1 MDSRRVSSF
10 AGSLKQARGGVDG
23 QAHVPSRRVIY
34 SSWRA
39 RTARVAVGIAF
50 IAVTL
55 WQALPV
61 ISSEAAPPP
70 PAALFVGL
78 NGFRPPQPE
87 STLHLVIHSAGCSNP
102 ATIEGYLER
111 PERSWNLD
119 RAWVE
124 RYPDAKETTEAYI
137 SLAGASLSG
146 GDAGLAGGDGPVGVF
161 EASVVSGNGTILQTY
176 PLKLTEVHNR
186 LALFLHPAR
195 PPGYPPVGGVA
206 LSAPQWPSAR
216 TALHFFLEADL
227 IRPRGFRS
235 CYVDVPA
242 LFGSGGGVSNK
253 SLLEAA
259 GLTQQR
265 AIEQPGG
272 PHGTYIP
279 GYGADVVSETPGIP
293 DVDEVAKAEVS
304 VYVSG
309 HVVDGSSVG
318 SGATSIPNGVYYTCA
333 SVRAK
338 PPAVTSPTCAGT
350 PVFEVPGRGSE
361 ITRRLFLAGIV
372 GAMGVT
378 LIIEALFLGETASRR
393 QPSAR
398 GR

>member
-1 MDSRRVSSF
+1 MDSGRVSPF
-10 AGSLKQARGGVDG
+10 AATLEQARERVDG
-23 QAHVPSRRVIY
+23 RAHVPSRRVIY

-39 RTARVAVGIAF
+39 RIARVAVGTVF

-61 ISSEAAPPP
+61 ISSEASPPP

-87 STLHLVIHSAGCSNP
+87 STLHLVIHSAGCRNP

-119 RAWVE
+119 KAWVE
-124 RYPDAKETTEAYI
+124 KYPDAKETTEAEI

-146 GDAGLAGGDGPVGVF
+146 ADAGLAGGEGPVGVF
-161 EASVVSGNGTILQTY
+161 EASMVSGNGAILQRY
-176 PLKLTEVHNR
+176 PLKSTEVHNR
-186 LALFLHPAR
+186 LTLFLHSAE

-206 LSAPQWPSAR
+206 LSAPQWPLAR
-216 TALHFFLEADL
+216 TALHFFLEAAL

-259 GLTQQR
+259 GFTQQR
-265 AIEQPGG
+265 VLEQPGG

-279 GYGADVVSETPGIP
+279 GYGADILSETPGIP

-304 VYVSG
+304 VYVGG
-309 HVVDGSSVG
+309 HVVDGSSVD

-333 SVRAK
+333 SVRAQ
-338 PPAVTSPTCAGT
+338 PPAVTNPTCAGT

-361 ITRRLFLAGIV
+361 ITRRLFLSGIV
-372 GAMGVT
+372 GAIGVT

-393 QPSAR
+393 LPPAR